1 MLYAAFLVFL
11 SLSFFVLS
19 LRHFKLSLF
28 ILLGLLPVYL
38 LRFDIG
44 PLPSTLLE
52 VFLLI
57 SFIVYFAK
65 NGFKAWLHSYNLQPT
80 THNLIIPLIFLASLI
95 SIIISPDP
103 LAALGLFR
111 AYILEPFILFG
122 ILRTTCKKDD
132 WVRGLKALMLSG
144 LILSIFAIIQWFTGV
159 GIPIPW
165 DIERRV
171 TSIFPFPNALGL
183 FLAPILSAGIIF
195 SIRERQWKW
204 IPAFILMAIAI
215 ILAKTE
221 AAYIAIPASIA
232 LILLATDLKKKT
244 KLGVIAIS
252 TLLAAAA
259 IFTPAIRTKLLFQDY
274 SGEVRR
280 IGWSES
286 IEMLLDR
293 PLFGAGLSGFESAIL
308 PYHDATQFEIFAY
321 PHNIV
326 LNVWSE
332 LGLLGLI
339 GLVGLIG
346 IGLRQLG
353 RNRTDTLTLAAG
365 AALLTML
372 IHGLVDVPFFK
383 NDLAILTVFFF
394 ALLTQASSRH
404 TVRTLEGK

>member
-1 MLYAAFLVFL
+1 MLYAVFL
-11 SLSFFVLS
+11 ILLSFSFLLLS
-19 LRHFKLSLF
+19 LRDFKLSLF
-28 ILLGLLPVYL
+28 VLLGLLPVYL
-38 LRFDIG
+38 LRFEIG

-65 NGFKAWLHSYNLQPT
+65 NGFKAWLHSYNLHPT
-80 THNLIIPLIFLASLI
+80 THNLIIPLIFLAPRR

-103 LAALGLFR
+103 TAAIGLFK

-122 ILRTTCKKDD
+122 ILRATFKKDD
-132 WVRGLKALMLSG
+132 WAHGLKVLMLSG
-144 LILSIFAIIQWFTGV
+144 SILSIVAIIQWLTGA

-171 TSIFPFPNALGL
+171 TSAFPFPNALGL
-183 FLAPILSAGIIF
+183 FLAPILSAGMIF
-195 SIRERQWKW
+195 SIREHLWKW
-204 IPAFILMAIAI
+204 FPAFILMAIAI

-221 AAYIAIPASIA
+221 AAYIAVPASIA
-232 LILLATDLKKKT
+232 LILLVTDLKKKT
-244 KLGVIAIS
+244 KRGIIAIS
-252 TLLAAAA
+252 ILLAATA
-259 IFTPAIRTKLLFQDY
+259 IFTPAIRTKLFLQDY

-332 LGLLGLI
+332 LGLIGLI
-339 GLVGLIG
+339 ALVGLIG

-353 RNRTDTLTLAAG
+353 RNKTDALTLAASG
-365 AALLTML
+365 ALLTML

-383 NDLAILTVFFF
+383 NDLAILTIFFF
-394 ALLTQASSRH
+394 AMLFNKKMPA
-404 TVRTLEGK
+404 